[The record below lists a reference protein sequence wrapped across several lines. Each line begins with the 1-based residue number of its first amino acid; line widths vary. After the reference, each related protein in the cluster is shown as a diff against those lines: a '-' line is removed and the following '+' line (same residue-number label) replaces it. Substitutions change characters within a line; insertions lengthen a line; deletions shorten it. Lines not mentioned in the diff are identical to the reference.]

1 MLTQINGVSAK
12 IIASTAT
19 IRRAKH
25 QVRRLYN
32 SGLSIFPQ
40 SGINSTDSFFAKQ
53 RVINEE
59 DDNSSGRMF
68 LGINAPGSSTKTLL
82 VRVYSALL
90 ASAQAEINENAEVG
104 DPYGTLVGY
113 FNSLKAL
120 GGAKRLVEDDIKNV
134 RLRYLYNQRG
144 FPRKNITEPDEL
156 TSRLKSWQIPALLRK
171 LNRKFPR
178 GESDWPSDVLLA
190 TNMIS
195 VGVDINR
202 LGLMVVTGQPRS
214 TSEYIQATSRVG
226 REHPGLVITMYNW
239 LGVRDI
245 SHYEKFRAY
254 HDAIYRHVESM
265 SITPFSSRA
274 IDRGIQGLMVG
285 LSRMGIDGL
294 SQESQAQ
301 DFDPADPSFN
311 EIVQSIS
318 KRAGEVLENQQE
330 AENLRARMLLD
341 GDRWSSYTDDPL
353 RYKWLRENMVPPGN
367 QRVLIKTAGTK
378 NPGIWSALGSL
389 RDVESQ
395 SAFFLNEF
403 IEVEGEDQ

>member
-1 MLTQINGVSAK
+1 M
-12 IIASTAT
+12 
-19 IRRAKH
+19 
-25 QVRRLYN
+25 
-32 SGLSIFPQ
+32 
-40 SGINSTDSFFAKQ
+40 
-53 RVINEE
+53 
-59 DDNSSGRMF
+59 
-68 LGINAPGSSTKTLL
+68 
-82 VRVYSALL
+82 
-90 ASAQAEINENAEVG
+90 
-104 DPYGTLVGY
+104 
-113 FNSLKAL
+113 
-120 GGAKRLVEDDIKNV
+120 
-134 RLRYLYNQRG
+134 
-144 FPRKNITEPDEL
+144 
-156 TSRLKSWQIPALLRK
+156 
-171 LNRKFPR
+171 
-178 GESDWPSDVLLA
+178 
-190 TNMIS
+190 
-195 VGVDINR
+195 
-202 LGLMVVTGQPRS
+202 
-214 TSEYIQATSRVG
+214 G

-239 LGVRDI
+239 LGARDI

-318 KRAGEVLENQQE
+318 TRAGEVLENQQE
-330 AENLRARMLLD
+330 AEDLRARMLLD

-353 RYKWLRENMVPPGN
+353 RYKWLRENMVPPEN

-403 IEVEGEDQ
+403 IQVEGEDQ